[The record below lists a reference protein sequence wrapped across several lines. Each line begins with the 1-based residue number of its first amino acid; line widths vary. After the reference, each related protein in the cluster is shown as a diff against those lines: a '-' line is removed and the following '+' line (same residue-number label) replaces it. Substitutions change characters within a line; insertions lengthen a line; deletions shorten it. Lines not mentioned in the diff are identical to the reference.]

1 MFLKKYRIFAALA
14 LCLIL
19 SCTGCSKDLILDGY
33 NNLLHFTSQFALTP
47 KKNLQGE
54 KTEGSD
60 TYTGSY
66 TANYENFS
74 GTEYLFGGT
83 GLIREKGNELTV
95 TYKLTAD
102 SGSVRLYQT
111 RGTDEQLI
119 ADTSD
124 SDTYILS
131 LTSQDNY
138 IAIECDDFCGSLQIS
153 IK

>member
-1 MFLKKYRIFAALA
+1 MFWKKYRIFAALA
-14 LCLIL
+14 LCLVL
-19 SCTGCSKDLILDGY
+19 TCTGCGKDLILDGY

-54 KTEGSD
+54 KMEGDD

-66 TANYENFS
+66 TAKYENFS

-83 GLIREKGNELTV
+83 GLTREKGNELTV
-95 TYKLTAD
+95 TYHLTAD

-111 RGTDEQLI
+111 RGSDEHLI
-119 ADTSD
+119 ADTTG
-124 SDTYILS
+124 SDTYTIT

-138 IAIECDDFCGSLQIS
+138 MAIACEDFCGSLELS
-153 IK
+153 VK